1 MYNKN
6 KSWTRAD
13 ETMVKDLYNLGATDN
28 EIAERMG
35 RSTAAVMQRR
45 NKLKMHRVPKRG
57 RKKSATYIRYEK
69 PKTQV
74 SLLWGLIK
82 FSKA

>member
-1 MYNKN
+1 MKNNNKL
-6 KSWTRAD
+6 WTSAD

-35 RSTAAVMQRR
+35 RTEAAIMQRR
-45 NKLKMHRVPKRG
+45 NKLKMHRVPQRG
-57 RKKSATYIRYEK
+57 KKKSATYIRYEK

-82 FSKA
+82 FTKA